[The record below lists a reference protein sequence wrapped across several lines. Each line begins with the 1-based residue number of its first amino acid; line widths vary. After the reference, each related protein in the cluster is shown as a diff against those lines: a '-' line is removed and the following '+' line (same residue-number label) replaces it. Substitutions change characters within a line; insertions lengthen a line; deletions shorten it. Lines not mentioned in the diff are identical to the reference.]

1 MIQTRMRA
9 LVAGIFLFL
18 LAPAPSF
25 AADIE
30 LRFDA
35 LERII
40 AQQVFTQDGRKY
52 VRGTPATKCQ
62 FAYLEAPRIGS
73 DHGLLR
79 VTARFSGRTAFDVFG
94 GCIGLGDS
102 FELTI
107 IAAPTVRSGAM
118 GFKDVKV
125 TTTKDSYYIRRVR
138 TALIQ
143 SFNKDV
149 KIEVK
154 DQAHKILDQTH
165 DGGYKTELASFDLTD
180 IRITSNALV
189 LVVDFRL
196 VVH

>member
-9 LVAGIFLFL
+9 QAAGIFLFL
-18 LAPAPSF
+18 AVVPSF

-40 AQQVFTQDGRKY
+40 AEQVFTQDGRKY

-62 FAYLEAPRIGS
+62 FAYLEKPHIGA
-73 DHGLLR
+73 DNGLLR
-79 VTARFSGRTAFDVFG
+79 VSARFSGRTALDLFG

-102 FELTI
+102 FDLTI
-107 IAAPTVRSGAM
+107 VAAPVVRSGAM

-125 TTTKDSYYIRRVR
+125 STTKDSYYIRRVR
-138 TALIQ
+138 AALTQ
-143 SFNKDV
+143 SFAKDV

-154 DQAHKILDQTH
+154 DQARKILEQTRE
-165 DGGYKTELASFDLTD
+165 GASYKAEMASFDLTQVRVNPD
-180 IRITSNALV
+180 ALV
-189 LVVDFRL
+189 LVVEFRL